1 MTVTPTGA
9 DAGADTG
16 SASGLARSATRG
28 TLWLGLVNLLAK
40 GSQIVLTV
48 VLAAFLTESELGLVT
63 VAVAL
68 VGVGQVV
75 QSMGVFDIVART
87 DRDPDAMAGVL
98 MTISVGIGVLLALAG
113 LLGAAPVAAVLGAPD
128 AEPLVRIAALSLP
141 FTAAGGVQ
149 MGLMH
154 RNLQFRRRLVPDV
167 GSALVASVLAVS
179 LAAGGFGALSLPVG
193 LLAGAVALPL
203 LGIAAEVR
211 IRPGWDTAAAAEALR
226 WTRVVGPGAVV
237 AVLLVNV
244 DYLAVSRTLGPHAV
258 GVYSLGFRIAW
269 APYVMVSLVLGA
281 VSFPVYARLRRER
294 RDLRPAVTR
303 FVRALL
309 VLAGVPY
316 VVFAL
321 LAERIVVLDG
331 RWAPA
336 APVLVVLCGYGLGF
350 GLQYVLQEVVRA
362 VDRPGAYLLLQLAHL
377 ALLVAGLALLVPH
390 GVVATAWAQLVA
402 VWLVVPP
409 ALLVLY
415 RAGGLPRPWPVLR
428 TVGGLAAALA
438 AGELADLAVRAAGA
452 DDPASVPALLAA
464 GTVVVVTV
472 AAVAAVTN
480 LDLLRDLRGGLR
492 DAPDDGARPTDPEVG
507 RCSHPQ
513 SG

>member
-1 MTVTPTGA
+1 MTVTPT
-9 DAGADTG
+9 GADTG

-68 VGVGQVV
+68 IGVGQVV

-87 DRDPDAMAGVL
+87 DRDPGTMAGVL

-113 LLGAAPVAAVLGAPD
+113 LLGAAPIAAAMGAPH
-128 AEPLVRIAALSLP
+128 AEPLVRIASLSLP

-154 RNLQFRRRLVPDV
+154 RSLQFRRRMVPDV
-167 GSALVASVLAVS
+167 GSALVSSVLAVS
-179 LAAGGFGALSLPVG
+179 LAAGGFGALSL
-193 LLAGAVALPL
+193 
-203 LGIAAEVR
+203 LGIAAGVR

-316 VVFAL
+316 VAFAL

-350 GLQYVLQEVVRA
+350 GLQYMLQEVVRA

-507 RCSHPQ
+507 TCSHPQ